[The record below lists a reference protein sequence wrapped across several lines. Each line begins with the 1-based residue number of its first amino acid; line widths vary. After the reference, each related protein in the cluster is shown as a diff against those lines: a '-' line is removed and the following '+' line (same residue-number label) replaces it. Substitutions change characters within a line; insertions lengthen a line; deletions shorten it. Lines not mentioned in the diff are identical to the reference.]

1 MFNTNQ
7 FQMFVSVRL
16 NRRIIFVHLVN
27 QILYVDGITMSKTW
41 NVTNFCM
48 TPNVVAAVEMFFSQ
62 NTDVKWHVWLS
73 AIKLRGKYIKKEMAQ
88 KNWNYAYGKTN
99 IFHLWIK
106 TIPKNAFVYLN
117 VASILCK
124 LSISHMFCL
133 LLNQFSS
140 SSWIV
145 LTIVSYRFYWL
156 HSYNVL

>member
-88 KNWNYAYGKTN
+88 KKLKLRVW
-99 IFHLWIK
+99 
-106 TIPKNAFVYLN
+106 KNKYFPFVN
-117 VASILCK
+117 KDNSEKC
-124 LSISHMFCL
+124 FCL
-133 LLNQFSS
+133 FKCCVNIMQTFHFPY
-140 SSWIV
+140 V
-145 LTIVSYRFYWL
+145 LFAS
-156 HSYNVL
+156 